1 MMAFFSRGFINAQLG
16 YCAWIIGG
24 SRLANP
30 VIEDRPDALRIDL
43 QYLGDPINR
52 HFPLDQG

>member
-1 MMAFFSRGFINAQLG
+1 M
-16 YCAWIIGG
+16 
-24 SRLANP
+24 
-30 VIEDRPDALRIDL
+30 IEYGPDALRIDL